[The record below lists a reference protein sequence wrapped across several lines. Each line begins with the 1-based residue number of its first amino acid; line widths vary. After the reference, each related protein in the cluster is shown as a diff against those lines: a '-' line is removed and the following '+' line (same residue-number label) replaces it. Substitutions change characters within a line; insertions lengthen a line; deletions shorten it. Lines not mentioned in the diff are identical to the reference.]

1 MDTQTVGELAG
12 DCCHIYDGAVS
23 TLGIMLWAA
32 TAAVALFSAFLCF
45 ATDRG
50 RAAAFGLHGFL
61 LSGFLALD
69 DAYLLHDVAAP
80 NLGVPQ
86 LVFLLVIGSA
96 AVSYFAVQRDFLRR
110 SGTWVLAISLAGFAI
125 SLGVDQIAHSI
136 QPFWIVVEDGPK
148 FIGIV
153 AWFLYHLRAHAVL
166 VLNADQQ
173 S

>member
-1 MDTQTVGELAG
+1 L
-12 DCCHIYDGAVS
+12 
-23 TLGIMLWAA
+23 
-32 TAAVALFSAFLCF
+32 
-45 ATDRG
+45 
-50 RAAAFGLHGFL
+50 
-61 LSGFLALD
+61 
-69 DAYLLHDVAAP
+69 
-80 NLGVPQ
+80 
-86 LVFLLVIGSA
+86 A
-96 AVSYFAVQRDFLRR
+96 AVSYFGVQRHFLRR
-110 SGTWVLAISLAGFAI
+110 SGTWVLAISLAGFTI